1 MSQVLAAWWCSP
13 HVHGAGASTHPSAK
27 QCWCPVPSTAW
38 SSLGEE
44 ISCNL
49 EASEHHPPLEMLCF
63 LLLAPQMEP
72 ALPCGQELVACPHKA
87 TGLLAMSPGGG
98 CTLPQMGG
106 PFPCSEFAQR
116 MAQALSN
123 HPDSVLHTINL
134 AGNQLEDRG
143 TQLLGWDEFPPV
155 KTDLQ
160 LQIPPAAV
168 LCHGGC
174 LSQWDRHLPALAQL
188 LRALCSFIRDCCL

>member
-106 PFPCSEFAQR
+106 PFLCSEFAQR

-155 KTDLQ
+155 KTDLE

-174 LSQWDRHLPALAQL
+174 FSRWDRHLPALAQL